1 MAFKVL
7 KKDIIWGFV
16 VQLFSIFSG
25 IIIIPLM
32 LRLLT
37 AEEIG
42 LHYLMLTAGTLVAL
56 FDFGFAPQFGRN
68 VSYVFSGAQ
77 EIKKEGVQIIKSQSV
92 INYRLLSNMIQTA
105 RLFYRFLAL
114 IVLLVMLVFGTLY
127 MYQVTDGFVKVE
139 NTLIIWIIFSFATFF
154 NLNFAYYTALLTGQG
169 LIMES
174 KKAI

>member
-1 MAFKVL
+1 
-7 KKDIIWGFV
+7 
-16 VQLFSIFSG
+16 
-25 IIIIPLM
+25 M

-77 EIKKEGVQIIKSQSV
+77 EIKREGVQIIKSQSV

-105 RLFYRFLAL
+105 RLFYRFLAF
-114 IVLLVMLVFGTLY
+114 IVLLVMLVLAPS
-127 MYQVTDGFVKVE
+127 
-139 NTLIIWIIFSFATFF
+139 ICIR
-154 NLNFAYYTALLTGQG
+154 
-169 LIMES
+169 
-174 KKAI
+174 